1 MTGDRNQDLYLQ
13 SKVAERKD
21 KSSNEYWLEREAH
34 ECKFQ
39 PDIKKGPYQHDGH
52 IPQSVFEVRD
62 VDKALQRS
70 LKAQKDRAF
79 KQMMTQR
86 SGYSPTKGIGK
97 AREDLADGSKMST
110 GSSQFRTQRES
121 QPRKALG
128 GDGQPLPRK
137 ARSPM
142 RPAADRPAR
151 PAARPQGQPRRPA
164 KQPDHPEM
172 ADELQDDPLDDQQPE
187 EYDRDDPKDLV
198 DQQLNDIGDRIDEP
212 DPKLYVDVNV
222 GKNKMERIVVYE
234 GDTAESLANKFCETH
249 KLDKNMYDK
258 LITLLD

>member
-1 MTGDRNQDLYLQ
+1 
-13 SKVAERKD
+13 
-21 KSSNEYWLEREAH
+21 
-34 ECKFQ
+34 
-39 PDIKKGPYQHDGH
+39 
-52 IPQSVFEVRD
+52 VFEVRD

-86 SGYSPTKGIGK
+86 SGYSPTKGIPK
-97 AREDLADGSKMST
+97 ARDDLVEASKMST

-121 QPRKALG
+121 QPRKAIG
-128 GDGQPLPRK
+128 GNGQPLPRK
-137 ARSPM
+137 SRSPM
-142 RPAADRPAR
+142 RPTNERPSR
-151 PAARPQGQPRRPA
+151 PAARPQAKRPKQAEQPPMMDEDPN
-164 KQPDHPEM
+164 QPT
-172 ADELQDDPLDDQQPE
+172 DDQQPE

-258 LITLLD
+258 LITLLDQQIAGVLPKIMEDEDADDSDQ